1 MSLKKVN
8 SEQPKIFEFNEKFQN
23 AAEEILKRYPEKN
36 KKSAVMPFLY
46 LAQKQNNNW
55 IPLAAIKYISKYLS
69 MPYISVYEVA
79 TFYSMFNLAPVG
91 KYFIQVCTTTP
102 CLIRGADKIVQ
113 VCKKKISEKENKISK
128 NGECSWTEVEC
139 LGACVNAPMMQI
151 NKDYFEDLDE
161 IKAEEII
168 KQLLDNKMPKAGSA
182 KKRNNTAPEK
192 GKTTLM
198 EIKNA

>member
-1 MSLKKVN
+1 MSLKKVHDD
-8 SEQPKIFEFNEKFQN
+8 QPKDFKFSNENLKKV
-23 AAEEILKRYPEKN
+23 EEILKKYPEKN

-79 TFYSMFNLAPVG
+79 TFYSMFNLSPVG

-102 CLIRGADKIVQ
+102 CLIRGADKIVK
-113 VCKKKISEKENKISK
+113 VCKKKISEKENQISK

-151 NKDYFEDLDE
+151 NSDYYEDLDE
-161 IKAEEII
+161 KSTAKII
-168 KQLLDNKMPKAGSA
+168 DSIFKDKILEPGSY
-182 KKRNNTAPEK
+182 KGRKNTSPVDTKIINGSEHA
-192 GKTTLM
+192 
-198 EIKNA
+198 